1 MRRSALIILIALL
14 VGCQRSSSAPPA
26 GHRIVSLTPSGTE
39 IVAALG
45 ATDQL
50 VGVDDYS
57 KFPESVQKLPKVG
70 SFMAPNLEAIVRLR
84 PSLVVVDDIH
94 GKTAGALRDAG
105 VTAVECP
112 MHDLAD
118 VKACLH
124 TIGTR
129 LGRPAAADAA
139 VASIDQAIDA
149 AAAHRPAHH
158 PKVLA
163 VIDREAHGLGNMT
176 AAGPGS
182 WLDELLAIDGGD
194 NVLAATGA
202 RYPKITAEEVL
213 RAQPEAIIDLSYQAD
228 PAPWDAVDVPAVRD
242 HRVHVLS
249 SDPLGHPSPR
259 IAEALDAL
267 AAALE

>member
-1 MRRSALIILIALL
+1 MRRFVLIAL
-14 VGCQRSSSAPPA
+14 VVACQHSSSTAPA
-26 GHRIVSLTPSGTE
+26 GQRVVSLTPSGTE

-45 ATDQL
+45 ATDQI

-84 PSLVVVDDIH
+84 PTLVVVDDIH
-94 GKTAGALRDAG
+94 GKAAGALRDAG
-105 VTAVECP
+105 VNAVECP

-118 VKACLH
+118 VKSCLR

-129 LGRPAAADAA
+129 LGRPTAADAA

-149 AAAHRPAHH
+149 AAAHKPAQH

-163 VIDREAHGLGNMT
+163 VIDREAHGLGNIT

-194 NVLAATGA
+194 NVLAASGA
-202 RYPKITAEEVL
+202 RYPKITTEEVL
-213 RAQPEAIIDLSYQAD
+213 RAQPDVIIDLSYQAD
-228 PAPWDAVDVPAVRD
+228 GAPWNALDVPAVRD
-242 HRVHVLS
+242 HRVRVLT

-267 AAALE
+267 AAAIK

>member
-1 MRRSALIILIALL
+1 VA
-14 VGCQRSSSAPPA
+14 CQRSASTPPA
-26 GHRIVSLTPSGTE
+26 GQRVVSLTPSGTE

-57 KFPESVQKLPKVG
+57 KFPESVQQLPKVG

-84 PSLVVVDDIH
+84 PTLVVVDDIH

-118 VKACLH
+118 VKSCLR

-129 LGRPAAADAA
+129 LERPAAADAA
-139 VASIDQAIDA
+139 IASIDRALDA
-149 AAAHRPAHH
+149 AAAKKPAHH

-163 VIDREAHGLGNMT
+163 VIDREPHGLGSIT

-182 WLDELLAIDGGD
+182 WVDELLAVTGGD
-194 NVLAATGA
+194 NVLAASGT
-202 RYPKITAEEVL
+202 RYPKITSEEVL
-213 RAQPEAIIDLSYQAD
+213 RAQPDVILDLSYQAEV
-228 PAPWDAVDVPAVRD
+228 APWNGLDVPAVRD
-242 HRVHVLS
+242 HRVRALS
-249 SDPLGHPSPR
+249 SDPLSHPSPR
-259 IAEALDAL
+259 IGEALDDLAGAL
-267 AAALE
+267 K